1 MLHSLLLMVFF
12 AVSVIVITKILGI
25 DLEKVFE
32 KILKLSFRIYVFL
45 KYFVLVGLPL
55 ILLFYILV
63 EIR

>member
-63 EIR
+63 EIS